1 MEIPIIGI
9 IISLVFSAFF
19 SGLEIAYIS
28 SNRLKVELDRTKG
41 TFSGRLMGYFYK
53 KESEFIAMLLL
64 GNNIALVFFGI
75 YSAKELQ
82 PIITDDWGITDD
94 ALVLL
99 LQTVLSTLVVLI
111 TAEFLPKAFVQIN
124 PNLFLKYASFP
135 MILIYG
141 VLYMP
146 TQIIVAFS
154 NAVLKLLKVDND
166 QSKKVF
172 SKVDLE
178 DYVQDMNN
186 RIQEEEELGNEIQI
200 LQNALDFDSVKARD
214 CMVPRIELEAVD
226 LDEPIDQLK
235 ERFIQTGYSK
245 ILVYRDNID
254 NIIGYVH
261 SFEMFKTPESI
272 KQILLPIAFVPEASS
287 GMQLLEL
294 FTKNS
299 GNIAVV
305 VDEYGGT
312 AGVVT
317 IEDVIE
323 EIFGE
328 IEDEHDVEDLLEQQL
343 GDEEFHFSAR
353 LEIDYL
359 NATYELGLEES
370 EEYETLGGFIIHHLE
385 NIPEAD
391 SLVEIGEWRFK
402 ITAVSQNRIETIHL
416 SK

>member
-75 YSAKELQ
+75 FSATKLQ
-82 PIITDDWGITDD
+82 PIIMDDWLITDD

-99 LQTVLSTLVVLI
+99 LQTALSTLVVLI

-226 LDEPIDQLK
+226 LHEPIDQLN

-261 SFEMFKTPESI
+261 SFEMFKNPESI

-402 ITAVSQNRIETIHL
+402 ITAVSHNRIETIHL

>member
-75 YSAKELQ
+75 YSVKELQ

-343 GDEEFHFSAR
+343 GDEEFYFSAR